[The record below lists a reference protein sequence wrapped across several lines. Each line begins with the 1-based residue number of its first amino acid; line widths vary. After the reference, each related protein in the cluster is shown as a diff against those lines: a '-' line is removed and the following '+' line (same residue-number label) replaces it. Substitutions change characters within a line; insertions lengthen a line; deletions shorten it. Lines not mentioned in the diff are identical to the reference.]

1 MKTKEE
7 ILDTY
12 KGSIEYPQLIT
23 RSEAEDAM
31 QEYADQF
38 IKPIVLPP
46 IVVPKGYWNCGGC
59 EMDYD
64 TGSLCEDSKC
74 PVCGITRDMVLVE
87 DHPVIAEHES
97 KEVESVPV
105 KSAYQILDDA
115 IGFATLEI
123 KDNDYENVIEAMENY
138 ASQFKQPANNES
150 LEKKALKYANDFVFP
165 IKGVE
170 YGYSYLQELKAQRD
184 LIKDAYMAGA
194 ANNDAVKVIEERIK
208 ELEATP
214 TGWQD
219 SERII
224 LIEELKHI
232 LKLIQ

>member
-1 MKTKEE
+1 MKSKKEFYWE
-7 ILDTY
+7 AYGELYPSESKTMIALNLDLDPALE
-12 KGSIEYPQLIT
+12 K
-23 RSEAEDAM
+23 AM
-31 QEYADQF
+31 DNYAYAMLQ
-38 IKPIVLPP
+38 P
-46 IVVPKGYWNCGGC
+46 
-59 EMDYD
+59 
-64 TGSLCEDSKC
+64 
-74 PVCGITRDMVLVE
+74 
-87 DHPVIAEHES
+87 ES

-105 KSAYQILDDA
+105 KSAEEIL
-115 IGFATLEI
+115 GATL
-123 KDNDYENVIEAMENY
+123 DNEQSIETIILAMERY
-138 ASQFKQPANNES
+138 ANQFKQPANNES